1 MIGGWEEGPQMGG
14 GFGGEEE
21 WLRGRSGR
29 RGWGGSTR
37 TEEIEGKRKRI
48 GFRWV
53 GGVGERGSRELG
65 CSWARGPEVE

>member
-1 MIGGWEEGPQMGG
+1 MSGGGEEGPQMGEG
-14 GFGGEEE
+14 SGGEEE

-29 RGWGGSTR
+29 RGWGGGTG

-53 GGVGERGSRELG
+53 GGVREKGSRELG
-65 CSWARGPEVE
+65 LQLG